1 MIDIIIDG
9 VLRGGV
15 YGLAALGY
23 VLIYRVSKVVNL
35 AYGAMALMSAYL
47 FWYFSEILNPLVA
60 LLVIPLVSVLVA
72 VAVDRGVMRPMIGE
86 PVVQIIMA
94 TIGISYVIKGVLLLF
109 LQLGAGLPGWL
120 YVTFTR
126 DILPKD
132 IYRLGPIS
140 VNANFLWASVAAFV
154 GFAAFYVFYSK
165 TPLGLTMKA
174 LSNDRQAAL
183 TLGVRLGETYT
194 LSWILAGVIAFL
206 SGFFYAAITGGVSGT
221 VEYVAVKALPV
232 IILGGLD
239 SVLGAIVGGVVIGVL
254 ESFGKYYLDPVF
266 GGGFGE
272 VFPLLVMVFIM
283 LVKPYGLF
291 GTERIE
297 RV

>member
-1 MIDIIIDG
+1 MIDILIDG
-9 VLRGGV
+9 VLRGGI

-47 FWYFSEILNPLVA
+47 FWYFSEILNPVVA

-94 TIGISYVIKGVLLLF
+94 TIGISYVIKGALLLL
-109 LQLGAGLPGWL
+109 LQLGAGLPGWQ
-120 YVTFTR
+120 YVTFTQ
-126 DILPKD
+126 DVLPRD
-132 IYRLGPIS
+132 IYRIGPIS

-154 GFAAFYVFYSK
+154 GFAAFYAFYSK

-183 TLGVRLGETYT
+183 TIGVRLGETYT
-194 LSWILAGVIAFL
+194 LSWILAGIIAFL

-272 VFPLLVMVFIM
+272 VFPLLVMIFIM

>member
-1 MIDIIIDG
+1 MIDILIDG
-9 VLRGGV
+9 VLRGGI

-120 YVTFTR
+120 YVTFTQ

-140 VNANFLWASVAAFV
+140 INANFLWASVAAFV

-183 TLGVRLGETYT
+183 TLGIRLGETYT
-194 LSWILAGVIAFL
+194 LSWILAGIIAFL
-206 SGFFYAAITGGVSGT
+206 SGFFYSAITGGVSGT

-272 VFPLLVMVFIM
+272 VFPLLVMIFIM

>member
-1 MIDIIIDG
+1 MIDILVDG

-23 VLIYRVSKVVNL
+23 VLIYRVSKVINL

-47 FWYFSEILNPLVA
+47 FWYFSEVLNPLVA
-60 LLVIPLVSVLVA
+60 LVVIPLVSVLVA

-94 TIGISYVIKGVLLLF
+94 TIGISYIIKGALLLF

-120 YVTFTR
+120 YVTFTQ

-132 IYRLGPIS
+132 IYRIGPIS
-140 VNANFLWASVAAFV
+140 INANFLWASVAAFV
-154 GFAAFYVFYSK
+154 GFAAFYIFYSK

-183 TLGVRLGETYT
+183 TLGIRLGETYT
-194 LSWILAGVIAFL
+194 LSWILAGIIAFL

-254 ESFGKYYLDPVF
+254 ESFGKYYLDPLF

-272 VFPLLVMVFIM
+272 VFPLLIMIFIL